1 MVLARQQRD
10 GNSQLS
16 WLSPFYFLFSLEA
29 RPMGWCGHIQGVSSL
44 VSNTR
49 NTKGTSLMP
58 PKCFI
63 FSLYLFICM
72 CMPWREWKEPPMMA
86 HSFNPSNWEVEVKGP
101 LWVPGCLCVCCV
113 YTWMCI
119 WVCCVCI
126 YVYMCVL
133 CVYASMCMCVLCVYA
148 CMCICVL
155 CVCMYMCMCACM
167 CVCVCMC
174 VYPWCFPNKATVPT
188 SLTQPLICSSSL
200 HSPSSFGKDWHR
212 VSYSPGWPWTPS
224 VADDGFELILLP
236 LPTKFWDSSCTE
248 YT

>member
-101 LWVPGCLCVCCV
+101 LWVPGCLWAALWSLWR
-113 YTWMCI
+113 YTSI
-119 WVCCVCI
+119 PHEPARQDA
-126 YVYMCVL
+126 L
-133 CVYASMCMCVLCVYA
+133 S
-148 CMCICVL
+148 
-155 CVCMYMCMCACM
+155 
-167 CVCVCMC
+167 
-174 VYPWCFPNKATVPT
+174 
-188 SLTQPLICSSSL
+188 
-200 HSPSSFGKDWHR
+200 H
-212 VSYSPGWPWTPS
+212 PS
-224 VADDGFELILLP
+224 VDRKHSRWLVKWKQTWPKLVQ
-236 LPTKFWDSSCTE
+236 T
-248 YT
+248 